1 MRTCVSIIEP
11 SLAAALSAAKRA
23 KDQGADLVEVRFDM
37 MSSPPSDLRGFDDIG
52 IEMIAT
58 LRPALQGGGYT
69 GNEQTRRAFLRMA
82 AEHGFGLIDLEDGS
96 VLLREARKVFPRSRI
111 IASHHDYESTPPSRE
126 IVATLTRESEWADV
140 AKAAYKVNTV
150 TDLLVLAEAAKSL
163 SATKGSHVIVGMGAA
178 GEITRVCADR
188 LGSEFSYACL
198 EKGKEAAPGQLDL
211 ATMMRLG
218 RGGGTITGVVG
229 GSLRHSRSA
238 AMHNAAFEALGL
250 PGRYFKFETRK
261 DELNKL
267 KPIALAYGL
276 RGFNV
281 TIPYKEEIMPLL
293 DSLDAVAERVKAVN
307 TVVVEDGMLRGTN
320 TDAFGVEKTIEL
332 AGVEVRGKKA
342 LLIGAGGAARACA
355 SALKGIGADVTITNR
370 TAGKAK
376 RLAEELGGEA
386 VPLRDAPKGEYDI
399 VINCTPLG
407 MVGFPD
413 EMPIAPEV
421 FREGQFVMDVV
432 YNPPRTKFLAEA
444 EKKGAV
450 TRNGEDMLVFQA
462 AKAFELW
469 TGGWPPTDV
478 MKEALRG
485 SLT

>member
-1 MRTCVSIIEP
+1 MRICVSIIEP
-11 SLAAALSAAKRA
+11 SLGAALSAAKRA
-23 KDQGADLVEVRFDM
+23 KELGADLIEVRFDM
-37 MSSPPSDLRGFDDIG
+37 MPSPPSDLTGFDGIG

-58 LRPALQGGGYT
+58 LRPAVHGGGYV

-82 AEHGFGLIDLEDGS
+82 TEHGFGLIDLEDGS
-96 VLLREARKVFPRSRI
+96 VLLREARKVFPHSRI
-111 IASHHDYESTPPSRE
+111 IASHHDHQSTPSVNEIVETLSRE
-126 IVATLTRESEWADV
+126 SGSADV
-140 AKAAYKVNTV
+140 AKAAYKVNSIS
-150 TDLLVLAEAAKSL
+150 DLLTLADATRALPKMKAAHVL
-163 SATKGSHVIVGMGAA
+163 IGMGAA

-188 LGSEFSYACL
+188 LGSVFSYACL

-211 ATMMRLG
+211 TTMMRLG
-218 RGGGTITGVVG
+218 RGGGTIVGVVG
-229 GSLRHSRSA
+229 GSLGHSRSA
-238 AMHNAAFEALGL
+238 AMHNAAFDALGL
-250 PGRYFKFETRK
+250 PGHYFKFETKK
-261 DELNKL
+261 DELDKL
-267 KPIALAYGL
+267 KPIALAYSL

-281 TIPYKEEIMPLL
+281 TIPYKELITPLL
-293 DSLDAVAERVKAVN
+293 DSLDEVAQSVKAVN
-307 TVVVEDGMLRGTN
+307 TVVVEDGLLRGTN
-320 TDAFGVEKTIEL
+320 TDAFGIQKTIEL
-332 AGVEVRGKKA
+332 AGVDARGKNA

-355 SALKGIGADVTITNR
+355 WALKEIGAKITITNR

-376 RLAEELGGEA
+376 RLAEEFEGET
-386 VPLRDAPKGEYDI
+386 VPLKDAPNGEYEM

-413 EMPIAPEV
+413 KLPIAPAV

-432 YNPPRTKFLAEA
+432 YNPPRTKFLVEA

-478 MKEALRG
+478 MKDALRR
-485 SLT
+485 SLS